1 MKKVLV
7 VAGAVLA
14 ALALVVVVVDRVGAS
29 VLERQVSQSIASEV
43 AGVGSVDTQ
52 VHGVPLVTQA
62 LSGSLDHVTVTL
74 TDVPATEKLT
84 LDSVTVEAYGVS
96 TSSPRT
102 ARSVEAVATL
112 SPQALAAELGDTWK
126 VSSADGALVISLASG
141 LPAEA
146 RIVPT
151 VRDGAIALDLRSV
164 NVLGLEVSGDSIPA
178 VVKDAVSG
186 LAGSIGELPL
196 GLQPQSVEVTPAGLV
211 LTATGTDVDLE
222 AGAA

>member
-1 MKKVLV
+1 MKKVLIV
-7 VAGAVLA
+7 VGVVLA
-14 ALALVVVVVDRVGAS
+14 ALAVVVVAVDRVGAA
-29 VLERQVSQSIASEV
+29 VVERQVSQSISSEV

-52 VHGVPLVTQA
+52 VHGVPLITQA
-62 LSGSLDHVTVTL
+62 MGGSLDHVTVDL

-84 LDSVTVEAYGVS
+84 LDTVQVELYDVT
-96 TSSPRT
+96 TTSPRT
-102 ARSVEAVATL
+102 AAKVDAVATL

-126 VSSADGALVISLASG
+126 VSTADGALVISLASG

-146 RIVPT
+146 RVVPT
-151 VRDGAIALDLRSV
+151 VRDGAIALDLQSV

-196 GLQPQSVEVTPAGLV
+196 GLVPQSIAVTPAGLE
-211 LTATGTDVDLE
+211 LRATGTDVDLE
-222 AGAA
+222 AAAP